1 MGKVDLH
8 TFWKRFKRYVLD
20 RWVITRQIVIL
31 LICILIPWGISYYL
45 MDVLSNYAS
54 YRSPSN
60 TVNPIMPDAGFE
72 VIPEMHNIG
81 LTDAFDGITFAFLAL
96 LILTHQTPLRIAVH
110 ALSCSFMNNMM
121 RTTTVAITSVVDP
134 RPGCEHVTSN
144 FWWTFTLH
152 RCGDAIFSGHTSIF
166 MLCCMAW
173 VTYAPRN
180 TIGIG
185 GILLMIGL
193 VIGGSLIIISNRTHY
208 TVDVLL
214 AIYICFGNWYAFR
227 WFWELYVIR
236 KNRFKELNFTP
247 AYERKHGNSVD
258 SSVPSMRELE
268 DGQDNHTS

>member
-1 MGKVDLH
+1 MELEP
-8 TFWKRFKRYVLD
+8 FWKLLKKYVLE
-20 RWVITRQIVIL
+20 RWVLTRQIVIL
-31 LICILIPWGISYYL
+31 LVCIIIPWGISYYL
-45 MDVLSNYAS
+45 MNVLSNYAS

-60 TVNPIMPDAGFE
+60 RTNPVMPDAGFE

-96 LILTHQTPLRIAVH
+96 LVLAHRTPLKIVVH
-110 ALSCSFMNNMM
+110 ALCVSFMNNIM

-134 RPGCEHVTSN
+134 RPSCEQVTSN
-144 FWWTFTLH
+144 FWFSFALH

-166 MLCCMAW
+166 MLCAMVW

-180 TIGIG
+180 RIGIL
-185 GILLMIGL
+185 GIFLMIGL

-227 WFWELYVIR
+227 WFWELYVVR
-236 KNRFKELNFTP
+236 ENRFKELNFTP
-247 AYERKHGNSVD
+247 AYERKLDSNRNSVM
-258 SSVPSMRELE
+258 PTIRELE
-268 DGQDNHTS
+268 NGQ